1 MPTKKPISE
10 VFTPQLSQRLVDFK
24 LDLGP
29 GTTTS
34 RKSGNPARK
43 PVEFWQQH
51 PNWMT
56 RRRAGGLSRA
66 TWEMLR
72 AAIRRR

>member
-1 MPTKKPISE
+1 MPTKKPTSE
-10 VFTPQLSQRLVDFK
+10 VFTPQLSQRLADFK

-34 RKSGNPARK
+34 RKSGASARK
-43 PVEFWQQH
+43 PVEFRQH
-51 PNWMT
+51 PNWMPHS
-56 RRRAGGLSRA
+56 RAGGLSRA